1 MRPPPHRPPRTDG
14 MHADISN
21 SCTTG
26 CAGTR
31 QLPPTAHSPRH
42 RRRTPPTLLPRAG
55 QMTTHAVQRRREA
68 RGARASGACA
78 VCQRH
83 HVGASDEK
91 GSLVKKGSKCR
102 GATGHGLKAKT
113 LRSRSTP
120 GAAQSYSSSWT
131 RSARRSR
138 LPRRTSHSRST
149 STVGRIRCSRP
160 SSGCATQQPR
170 SHPRASSWRLRRRRP
185 TTLHA
190 PTTRPMWQAVGRWGQ
205 ARQRGGPRQR
215 RTAARERWVSV
226 VRRVARVKRHHSN
239 ARRGTRAHVPSAY
252 RRRCG

>member
-1 MRPPPHRPPRTDG
+1 MQAGH
-14 MHADISN
+14 MLSASASSENHS
-21 SCTTG
+21 TTRYRI
-26 CAGTR
+26 GTSIKEASKTSKTA
-31 QLPPTAHSPRH
+31 QCHGAPTN
-42 RRRTPPTLLPRAG
+42 
-55 QMTTHAVQRRREA
+55 
-68 RGARASGACA
+68 
-78 VCQRH
+78 
-83 HVGASDEK
+83 
-91 GSLVKKGSKCR
+91 
-102 GATGHGLKAKT
+102 GLKAKT

-170 SHPRASSWRLRRRRP
+170 SHPRASSWRPRRRRP

>member
-1 MRPPPHRPPRTDG
+1 MYDG
-14 MHADISN
+14 LCWHSPA
-21 SCTTG
+21 
-26 CAGTR
+26 
-31 QLPPTAHSPRH
+31 TAHCAQPASSS
-42 RRRTPPTLLPRAG
+42 
-55 QMTTHAVQRRREA
+55 THSANSAASSRPNDDA
-68 RGARASGACA
+68 RGAAATRSTRRACKPGICCLPAPA
-78 VCQRH
+78 ARTTQPQ
-83 HVGASDEK
+83 DIE
-91 GSLVKKGSKCR
+91 LVPVSNWYQQDIEPKCR
-102 GATGHGLKAKT
+102 GAATNGLKAKT

-170 SHPRASSWRLRRRRP
+170 SHPRASSWRPRRRRP

>member
-83 HVGASDEK
+83 HVGIPRSKEASVR
-91 GSLVKKGSKCR
+91 LKCR
-102 GATGHGLKAKT
+102 GAPNRLKAKT

-170 SHPRASSWRLRRRRP
+170 SHPRASSWRLRRLRRRRP

-226 VRRVARVKRHHSN
+226 VRRVARVKRRHSN

>member
-1 MRPPPHRPPRTDG
+1 MRTLTAVLRPIASTMRFAHLTELSLAPCAARRLWARTRSSSIPQHLHG
-14 MHADISN
+14 S
-21 SCTTG
+21 
-26 CAGTR
+26 
-31 QLPPTAHSPRH
+31 
-42 RRRTPPTLLPRAG
+42 
-55 QMTTHAVQRRREA
+55 QRRLQCRTRLGERFSDLFLLLSGVELGRNGA
-68 RGARASGACA
+68 RGRQKFTIPKFDLA
-78 VCQRH
+78 
-83 HVGASDEK
+83 
-91 GSLVKKGSKCR
+91 SKCR
-102 GATGHGLKAKT
+102 GAPTNGLKAKT